1 MQEAINMSPSPSWE
15 HQIVCDNL
23 VSMIKGKSPCQPI
36 SNLSVKLEKNGNVM
50 NEFIQPDVAVYCER
64 PEKII
69 GGYKGRPLIVIE
81 VVSPSTYKIDVTLKK
96 DLYCAYGVEEY
107 WIVDPYNKTIRQCTL
122 EHDRYAEMIIACGE
136 TFDSVIGTIDTAL
149 VFQGV

>member
-96 DLYCAYGVEEY
+96 
-107 WIVDPYNKTIRQCTL
+107 ICTAPTEWKNTGSL
-122 EHDRYAEMIIACGE
+122 THTTKR
-136 TFDSVIGTIDTAL
+136 SVSAHSNMIDTPRRSSPAEKRSIL
-149 VFQGV
+149 

>member
-1 MQEAINMSPSPSWE
+1 
-15 HQIVCDNL
+15 
-23 VSMIKGKSPCQPI
+23 
-36 SNLSVKLEKNGNVM
+36 M

-107 WIVDPYNKTIRQCTL
+107 WIADPYNKTIRQCTL
-122 EHDRYAEMIIACGE
+122 EHDRYAETIIACGE